1 DQHPSRPHCVRQ
13 ESLGRRPLVSVP
25 RLLPIHADD
34 PKRYVWQRQA
44 KSISWVPPCP
54 PLMIIYPLVFFTA
67 AVALDIVYL
76 ITSNSFVATLFFGLI
91 AAGVLVD

>member
-1 DQHPSRPHCVRQ
+1 MFGKGRQNQFLGSPH
-13 ESLGRRPLVSVP
+13 
-25 RLLPIHADD
+25 A
-34 PKRYVWQRQA
+34 
-44 KSISWVPPCP
+44 P

>member
-1 DQHPSRPHCVRQ
+1 
-13 ESLGRRPLVSVP
+13 
-25 RLLPIHADD
+25 
-34 PKRYVWQRQA
+34 
-44 KSISWVPPCP
+44 
-54 PLMIIYPLVFFTA
+54 MIIYPLVFFTA